1 MRCVDRDSRT
11 QAFRRR
17 CVSQRRPAFDLS
29 WKQVQEEMRA
39 VVLEDASVSSATL
52 LAVTKEIEKD
62 FPSRSHVMEV
72 LEMLRLLCE
81 GHNNRMQD
89 LMHQQSSAFESADL
103 GARLA
108 IELGTVPSIRPF
120 AANVPCSILGSIGV
134 SVGGVRA
141 PGEDRARD

>member
-1 MRCVDRDSRT
+1 
-11 QAFRRR
+11 
-17 CVSQRRPAFDLS
+17 
-29 WKQVQEEMRA
+29 MRA

-108 IELGTVPSIRPF
+108 IELGTVP
-120 AANVPCSILGSIGV
+120 
-134 SVGGVRA
+134 
-141 PGEDRARD
+141 